1 MIFKLNE
8 IYWNPKTKKLYNS
21 LEDARND
28 VNEYGSTTPLVS
40 GILNLLI
47 KEYPLVCNNEHIKNI
62 LWGTQWISNESIP
75 QLIKRTRV
83 AIRDSERE
91 VIENVKGTGYKIN
104 NLQSIDYKE
113 IPVDIDNELIEEALE
128 QGKVESNRKIKQ
140 KKITILVL
148 SIVTFILSTATL
160 IYCVNKHV
168 FYKLVPLNEIIKIKD
183 FDFIRLSDDKYI
195 LKTKKQECEFNL
207 INKIARCKV

>member
-1 MIFKLNE
+1 MLFKLNE
-8 IYWNPKTKKLYNS
+8 IYWNPRSKKLYNS

-47 KEYPLVCNNEHIKNI
+47 KESPLVCHNEHIKNI

-83 AIRDSERE
+83 AIRDSDRE

-104 NLQSIDYKE
+104 NFQSINYKE
-113 IPVDIDNELIEEALE
+113 ISVDVDCDLIRDVLE
-128 QGKVESNRKIKQ
+128 QTPAIKSKQ
-140 KKITILVL
+140 KQLAVLVF
-148 SIVTFILSTATL
+148 SIGTFILSTASL

-168 FYKLVPLNEIIKIKD
+168 FYKLVPLDEIIKVKD
-183 FDFIRLSDDKYI
+183 FNFIRLSESKYI
-195 LKTKKQECEFNL
+195 LKTESQECELN
-207 INKIARCKV
+207 ITNKIARCKV